1 MNRPFLRTVIT
12 ICALATAAIHLY
24 LNVLMGKFDLLFT
37 LNGLGYLT
45 LLSAWYFQ
53 PASLRPYRNLVVP
66 AFLGFTGLTILAWI
80 FLGNLSD
87 PLGVTTKVIELVLIG
102 GLIMDWRLERTGA

>member
-1 MNRPFLRTVIT
+1 MNRSFLRTVIV
-12 ICALATAAIHLY
+12 ICALATAVIHLY
-24 LNVLMGKFDLLFT
+24 LNVLMGKFSLLFT

-53 PASLRPYRNLVVP
+53 PAVLRPYRTLVVL
-66 AFLGFTGLTILAWI
+66 AFLGFTSLTIVAWI

-87 PLGVTTKVIELVLIG
+87 PLGITTKLIELVLIG
-102 GLIMDWRLERTGA
+102 ALMMDWRLERTRA